1 MNSKKTFMI
10 AVLVAALPMAALTS
24 CSSDN
29 DEQNGGSAG
38 EGLDNEVVLSMLKGG
53 RDNATMLDDMYIGED
68 NNFQSAYSDV
78 EFALVPNANKL
89 SGITNIPKSGW
100 AEKVAARKGYGYV
113 CCKYNHHY
121 NSEYYIEV
129 GEGKNIICI

>member
-1 MNSKKTFMI
+1 MDSKKTFMI
-10 AVLVAALPMAALTS
+10 AVLVAALPMAALTL
-24 CSSDN
+24 CNSDN

-38 EGLDNEVVLSMLKGG
+38 EEIDNEVGLSMLKGG
-53 RDNATMLDDMYIGED
+53 EDKATMLDDTYIGED
-68 NNFQSAYSDV
+68 NNFQSAYSVV
-78 EFALVPNANKL
+78 ELALETNANKL

-100 AEKVAARKGYGYV
+100 AEKVAVRKGYGYV

-129 GEGKNIICI
+129 EEGKNIICI